1 MTGMT
6 GWMVIAA
13 LAAAAA
19 AALAVPVPAGR
30 RLARLVAP
38 SVVDDPRSAD
48 GGVLR
53 RFRLLLA
60 LVAGSGGLTLVDGRV
75 GVALAAAVS
84 LGVWTLCTRAEPPGV
99 RRERE
104 AVRRGLPHVTRLLAV
119 VLASGQSVS
128 TALGVVAEALPG
140 PASAPLARARSSLGV
155 GVPTEAVWAELAA
168 TPGLEPLGRAFARAS
183 ESGARVV
190 DTVARLA
197 DHLAAEERAGVEERA
212 RTVGIRAAVPLGLCL
227 LPSFL
232 LLGIVPVVAAAL
244 GSLQW

>member
-1 MTGMT
+1 MS
-6 GWMVIAA
+6 GWAVLAA

-19 AALAVPVPAGR
+19 VGLVVPVPSGR
-30 RLARLVAP
+30 RLARLLAP
-38 SVVDDPRSAD
+38 AAAGGAGVDQRGP
-48 GGVLR
+48 LR

-60 LVAGSGGLTLVDGRV
+60 LLAGSAGLTLVDGRA
-75 GVALAAAVS
+75 GVALALAVS
-84 LGVWTLCTRAEPPGV
+84 VGVWTLCTRAEPPGV

-104 AVRRGLPHVTRLLAV
+104 AARRGLPHVTRLLAV

-128 TALGVVAEALPG
+128 AALGVVAEALPG
-140 PASAPLARARSSLGV
+140 PASVPLGRARSSLAV
-155 GVPTEAVWAELAA
+155 GVSPETVWAELAA

-190 DTVARLA
+190 DTVERLA
-197 DHLAAEERAGVEERA
+197 EHLAAEERSGVEDRA

-227 LPSFL
+227 LPAFL

-244 GSLQW
+244 GALRW

>member
-1 MTGMT
+1 MT
-6 GWMVIAA
+6 GWAVLAA
-13 LAAAAA
+13 VAAAAA
-19 AALAVPVPAGR
+19 AGLLVPVPSGR
-30 RLARLVAP
+30 RLARLATP
-38 SVVDDPRSAD
+38 SATAGPRADDRGP
-48 GGVLR
+48 LR
-53 RFRLLLA
+53 RHRLLLA
-60 LVAGSGGLTLVDGRV
+60 ALAGSTGLTLVHGRS
-75 GVALAAAVS
+75 GVALAAAAS

-119 VLASGQSVS
+119 VLASGQSVA

-140 PASAPLARARSSLGV
+140 PASAPLGRARSSLAV
-155 GVPTEAVWAELAA
+155 GVPPETVWTELAD

-190 DTVARLA
+190 DTIARLA
-197 DHLAAEERAGVEERA
+197 EQLAAEERAGVEDRA

-244 GSLQW
+244 GSLRW

>member
-1 MTGMT
+1 MS
-6 GWMVIAA
+6 GWSVLAA

-19 AALAVPVPAGR
+19 VGLLVPVPSGR
-30 RLARLVAP
+30 RLARLLAP
-38 SVVDDPRSAD
+38 SPSTGRAVDTRGP
-48 GGVLR
+48 LR
-53 RFRLLLA
+53 RFRLPLA
-60 LVAGSGGLTLVDGRV
+60 VLAGSAGLTLVDDRT
-75 GVALAAAVS
+75 GVALAAAVTAA
-84 LGVWTLCTRAEPPGV
+84 VWWLCTRAEPPGV

-119 VLASGQSVS
+119 VLASGQSVPA
-128 TALGVVAEALPG
+128 ALGVVAEALPG
-140 PASAPLARARSSLGV
+140 PASVPLARARSSIAV
-155 GVPTEAVWAELAA
+155 GVPPDVVWAELAA

-197 DHLAAEERAGVEERA
+197 EQLAAEERASVEDRA

-227 LPSFL
+227 LPAFL

-244 GSLQW
+244 GSLRW